1 MAKSG
6 GLLGKADPTLVQG
19 SFREAAANVPLNRG
33 PIYAAQME
41 NVKTFQ
47 GIVQKAFDTQ
57 FADYINT
64 NDELKTGAKE
74 IMDSIAS
81 GTYSDDEGVQLYMD
95 SISNLKSR
103 LRQVPKSKK
112 GDLDRAKIRGEL
124 GRMKNSAKNG
134 EEVLSRIYTMVNN
147 DQHNVAGTGEML
159 PLFKAI
165 SKGEAKREIINGE
178 LVYSITTPDGELK
191 LNHNQLEE
199 KLVLKDYKAEA
210 DFYKIKTSFAEQ
222 GKIAGNTFDPVSTAA
237 LFENVMTTPNAY
249 AHIINVNHGAK
260 QSFAEAFKGKDVE
273 VMAELSTILKDY
285 GGDIDKDGKPDEITQ
300 QNAAKFID
308 VLTNIHSKNFN
319 LHAAKKIASMYY
331 AEKLALPEYKRGQG
345 ILNAA
350 KSNALNKG
358 KSNPNAA
365 ATRDAIARLTS
376 MKNLTS
382 SDIMN
387 SIQLPGG
394 RSIVEGKTKGVY
406 KVLDY
411 QGSTLST
418 FNAKNKRQM
427 TQALEFA
434 SNLDQE
440 YRQIFDEA
448 PSVNTEFE
456 DKDISETEK
465 MNKALAGYA
474 GYLDEKQ

>member
-1 MAKSG
+1 MAS
-6 GLLGKADPTLVQG
+6 LIGKADPTLVQG

-41 NVKTFQ
+41 NVKMFQ

-74 IMDSIAS
+74 IMSSIAS
-81 GTYSDDEGVQLYMD
+81 GTYSDDERVQLYMD

-124 GRMKNSAKNG
+124 GRMKNSAKNA

-147 DQHNVAGTGEML
+147 DQHNIAGTGEML
-159 PLFKAI
+159 PLFRAI

-199 KLVLKDYKAEA
+199 KLVLKDYKKEA
-210 DFYKIKTSFAEQ
+210 DFYKIKTSFVEQ
-222 GKIAGNTFDPVSTAA
+222 GKIAGNTFDAVSTAG

-249 AHIINVNHGAK
+249 AHLINVNHGTK
-260 QSFAEAFKGKDVE
+260 QSFAEAFKGGDI
-273 VMAELSTILKDY
+273 SILAQIVDSV
-285 GGDIDKDGKPDEITQ
+285 GIDIDKDGKPDDLTKENTF
-300 QNAAKFID
+300 KFID

-319 LHAAKKIASMYY
+319 LHAGKKIASMYF
-331 AEKLALPEYKRGQG
+331 AETLARPEYNRGQG

-350 KSNALNKG
+350 KSNTLNKG
-358 KSNPNAA
+358 KSNPNASA
-365 ATRDAIARLTS
+365 IRGAIASLVN
-376 MKNLTS
+376 MKNLTP

-387 SIQLPGG
+387 SIQLPSG

-440 YRQIFDEA
+440 YRQIFGEA

>member
-1 MAKSG
+1 MAS
-6 GLLGKADPTLVQG
+6 LIGKADSTLVQG
-19 SFREAAANVPLNRG
+19 SFREAAANVPLDRG
-33 PIYAAQME
+33 PIYAAQIE

-57 FADYINT
+57 FADYVNT
-64 NDELKTGAKE
+64 NDELKTASKE
-74 IMDSIAS
+74 IMSSIES

-95 SISNLKSR
+95 SINNLKSR
-103 LRQVPKSKK
+103 LKQVPVGKK

-124 GRMKNSAKNG
+124 GRMKNSAKNA

-159 PLFKAI
+159 PLFRAI

-210 DFYKIKTSFAEQ
+210 DFYKIKTSFVEQ

-308 VLTNIHSKNFN
+308 ALTNIHSKNFN

-331 AEKLALPEYKRGQG
+331 AEKLALPEYDRGQG

-350 KSNALNKG
+350 TAKQKDSFNTLSFAQQKEVQKAKMIDTILLDSDVGNKNSLLQMNKLIGGTANRYKIDIDGDDYVIIERKG
-358 KSNPNAA
+358 KTESDLERFSTKDLKALQTYLYNYSNTSPTLGQNMQFLDQDFIFGVSNPYQFK
-365 ATRDAIARLTS
+365 TS
-376 MKNLTS
+376 KGT
-382 SDIMN
+382 
-387 SIQLPGG
+387 
-394 RSIVEGKTKGVY
+394 GKY
-406 KVLDY
+406 D
-411 QGSTLST
+411 
-418 FNAKNKRQM
+418 
-427 TQALEFA
+427 
-434 SNLDQE
+434 
-440 YRQIFDEA
+440 
-448 PSVNTEFE
+448 
-456 DKDISETEK
+456 
-465 MNKALAGYA
+465 
-474 GYLDEKQ
+474 

>member
-41 NVKTFQ
+41 NVKMFQ

-57 FADYINT
+57 FADYVNT
-64 NDELKTGAKE
+64 NDEFKTGAKE
-74 IMDSIAS
+74 IMSSIES

-95 SISNLKSR
+95 NINNLKSR
-103 LRQVPKSKK
+103 LKQVPVGKK

-147 DQHNVAGTGEML
+147 DQHNVVGTGEML

-178 LVYSITTPDGELK
+178 LVYSIATPDGELK

-210 DFYKIKTSFAEQ
+210 NFYKIKTSFAEQ

-358 KSNPNAA
+358 KSNPNAS
-365 ATRDAIARLTS
+365 ATRDAIARLVNE
-376 MKNLTS
+376 KNLTP
-382 SDIMN
+382 SDIMD
-387 SIQLPGG
+387 SLDIGSKQ
-394 RSIVEGKTKGVY
+394 IVKKKGEENVY
-406 KVLDY
+406 QVVTY
-411 QGSTLST
+411 QNIILST
-418 FNAKNKRQM
+418 FNTKNKRQM
-427 TQALEFA
+427 TKALESA
-434 SNLDQE
+434 AGLDQE
-440 YRQIFDEA
+440 YRQVFGEREDTKPFTGDFMRFDPNE
-448 PSVNTEFE
+448 
-456 DKDISETEK
+456 
-465 MNKALAGYA
+465 NKPPITIA
-474 GYLDEKQ
+474 KPQ